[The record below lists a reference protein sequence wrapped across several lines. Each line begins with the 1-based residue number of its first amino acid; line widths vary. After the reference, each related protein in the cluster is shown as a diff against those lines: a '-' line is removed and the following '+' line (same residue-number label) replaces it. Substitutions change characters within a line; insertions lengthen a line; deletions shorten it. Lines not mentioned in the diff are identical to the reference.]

1 MFSFRLGGLSIKESG
16 EPPTITVGY
25 KYVVLAVV
33 VVFFFFFMNL
43 GDLVFI
49 V

>member
-25 KYVVLAVV
+25 KYVILAVV
-33 VVFFFFFMNL
+33 VGFFFFMNL

-49 V
+49 A

>member
-33 VVFFFFFMNL
+33 VFFFFMNL
-43 GDLVFI
+43 GDLVFF

>member
-33 VVFFFFFMNL
+33 VFFFFFMNL
-43 GDLVFI
+43 GDLVFF

>member
-33 VVFFFFFMNL
+33 VVFFFFMNL